1 MSEPIQLNAEIS
13 GPNREAVEAAL
24 CEFMTE
30 QFSAE
35 PRRAVLLPSGG
46 PTRGGELIEWVSLAL
61 SVPGALLAV
70 LDLADRLKLKQRIQR
85 LLDEIRS
92 AGREGDGGVVLKIE
106 GLPAIDL
113 TQASAADV
121 LNALGST
128 RSK

>member
-1 MSEPIQLNAEIS
+1 MA
-13 GPNREAVEAAL
+13 REEGSQR
-24 CEFMTE
+24 F
-30 QFSAE
+30 
-35 PRRAVLLPSGG
+35 
-46 PTRGGELIEWVSLAL
+46 EWVSLAL

-70 LDLADRLKLKQRIQR
+70 LDLADRLRLKQRIQR

-92 AGREGDGGVVLKIE
+92 AGREGDGGVVLKID